1 MKIIAKVDDEERNIY
16 LTRICQ
22 MTSSLCRT
30 LNHIEVAIENG
41 LTVQYYPFTEEELN
55 NLKKWGWNLIE
66 YNLFNENF
74 DESIYEFL
82 GRYRE
87 LFIDK
92 IIRCISEGFTETE
105 SGNEMNKFTPA
116 LRAIILGID
125 LYFYPKPY
133 VNFINILLNS
143 LDAIYNYIS
152 LFDTIK
158 LVLSMKIL
166 ASLYRYCNLSSIYI
180 SFAF

>member
-1 MKIIAKVDDEERNIY
+1 
-16 LTRICQ
+16 

-55 NLKKWGWNLIE
+55 SLKKWGWSLIE

-82 GRYRE
+82 GRYRD

-92 IIRCISEGFTETE
+92 IVRCISEGFTETE

-133 VNFINILLNS
+133 TNYINILLNS

-180 SFAF
+180 LL